1 MRLEELKTGM
11 LVEGASPDGAVTLKS
26 VEPGGDGTVEVIFKD
41 ASGRIGEGLL
51 FRSDE
56 TSLKAVRENGG
67 WRFDGDGARFR
78 LAAEARRI
86 GSAYLF
92 DPLLAVH
99 TSLVDPYPHQISAV
113 YERMLGRQPL
123 RFLLADDPGAG
134 KTIMAG
140 LLIKKLIARGDLE
153 RCMIVCPGSLV
164 EQWQDELRG
173 KFGLPFRIVARE
185 QVEAAMTGNPF
196 IEEPFAICRL
206 DHLARNEEVKETLA
220 ETEWDLIV
228 VDEAHK
234 MSASFS
240 GGEVKPTKRYQLGEL
255 LSGITRHF
263 LLMTATPHNGKEED
277 FQLFMRLLDADR
289 FERYFRGGR
298 AKNVDTA
305 DVMRRM
311 VKEDLKKF
319 DGTDLFPPR
328 VAHTMPFALSSA
340 EKRLYEDVTNYV
352 RSEFNRAERA
362 ADGRKRTVGFALTIL
377 QRRLASSPE
386 AIYFSLSRRRKRL
399 EEKLK
404 EARMLGRVARDSSL
418 DTLVSKVEDY
428 EDQLGAGPREV
439 QELED
444 ADEVEETEEEV
455 LDLATAAT
463 TIRELEAEIFT
474 LKTLEEQARKLRTG
488 NQDRKRVELR
498 DVLQDK
504 YLRIGRESVSG
515 DGAEAAPRKLIVFTE
530 YKDTLNYLER
540 KLTALR
546 GEGWLVTIT
555 GSMNRLARKKDQE
568 KFLNDPGTTLLLAT
582 DAAGEGV
589 NLQRASLMV
598 NYDLPWNPNRL
609 EQRFGRIHRI
619 GQTEE
624 CHVWNL
630 VADDT
635 REGQV
640 YRRLLEKLET
650 ARKALGGK
658 VFDVLG
664 EMFREHSL
672 SDLLMAAV
680 RDGNRGTMGRGITD
694 ALDLAMEQER
704 LRGIIEGQALTHEA
718 MDPSVLGRI
727 RSDMERAEAQR
738 LQPHFVASFFLEAVR
753 LFGGKPT
760 EPETGHFR
768 IGKVPD
774 LIFERARRLPG
785 GGSISNVYERI
796 TFEKSLRSVK
806 WKPPAAFFYP
816 GHPVVDAAGQL
827 VLERCGENLA
837 RGATL
842 VDESDPGTE
851 PCVLALLEHTIRD
864 GRKNRDGENRLA
876 GRRMQ
881 FVEVSPDGTTRNA
894 GFAPH
899 LDYRPIREEEK
910 RVLRRIGDLP
920 KDAAER
926 ARSYA
931 AGVLARGHLQ
941 ELRERRGT
949 QVEKVRG
956 LVRERLTAEIGYWD
970 RRLGELWDEVARKP
984 DVRVTINDF
993 TRRRDELDRRLHRR
1007 MEELERE
1014 LELIPAPP
1022 NIIGAALIVPAGM
1035 LAEAGDL
1042 TASPAR
1048 VPTFAANPEARKRVE
1063 DLAMQA
1069 VIMAEL
1075 HLGNDPR
1082 DVSKRNLGYD
1092 VESKDKETGRLRMI
1106 EVKGRVKGAT
1116 TVTITRNEILTSL
1129 NKPEDFILA
1138 LIEVDGEHAAQPRYV
1153 RRPFDKKP
1161 GFTEVSVNHDLKKLL
1176 DLSELP
1182 S

>member
-11 LVEGASPDGAVTLKS
+11 LIEGASPEGAVTLKS
-26 VEPGGDGTVEVIFKD
+26 VEPGGDGAVEVIFKD
-41 ASGRIGEGLL
+41 ASGGIGERLL

-56 TSLKAVRENGG
+56 ANLKIVREDGA

-78 LAAEARRI
+78 LAAEARRV

-113 YERMLGRQPL
+113 YEQVLHRQPL

-140 LLIKKLIARGDLE
+140 LLIKELIARGDLE

-173 KFGLPFRIVARE
+173 KFGLPFVIVARE
-185 QVEAAMTGNPF
+185 QVESSVTGNPF
-196 IEEPFAICRL
+196 TEEPFVICRL

-220 ETEWDLIV
+220 QTEWDLIV
-228 VDEAHK
+228 ADEAHK

-240 GGEVKPTKRYQLGEL
+240 GGEVSRTKRYQLGEL
-255 LSGITRHF
+255 LSGISRHF

-298 AKNVDTA
+298 AKKVDTT

-311 VKEDLKKF
+311 IKEDLKKF
-319 DGTDLFPPR
+319 DGSDLFPPR
-328 VAHTMPFALSSA
+328 VAHTVPFALSMA
-340 EKRLYEDVTNYV
+340 EHRLYEDVTDYV
-352 RSEFNRAERA
+352 RTEFNRAEQA
-362 ADGRKRTVGFALTIL
+362 ADGRKRTVGFALTVL

-386 AIYFSLSRRRKRL
+386 AIFLSISRRRKRL

-404 EARMLGRVARDSSL
+404 EAHKLGRVSRDTSL

-428 EDQLGAGPREV
+428 EDQLGVGPREV

-463 TIRELEAEIFT
+463 TIRELEGEIFT
-474 LKTLEEQARKLRTG
+474 LKTLEEQARKLRNG
-488 NQDRKRVELR
+488 SGDRKWVELR
-498 DVLQDK
+498 DLIQNK
-504 YLRIGRESVSG
+504 HLRIGRESVPG
-515 DGAEAAPRKLIVFTE
+515 NGAETPLRKLIVFTE
-530 YKDTLNYLER
+530 HKDTLNYLER
-540 KLTALR
+540 KLVALR
-546 GEGWLVTIT
+546 GEGWLVKIT
-555 GSMNRLARKKDQE
+555 GGMNRRARKNAQE

-630 VADDT
+630 VAEDT

-640 YRRLLEKLET
+640 YRRLLEKLEA

-680 RDGNRGTMGRGITD
+680 RDGRRGTVGRGVTD
-694 ALDLAMEQER
+694 ALDFAMEQER
-704 LRGIIEGQALTHEA
+704 LKEIIAGQALAHEA
-718 MDPSVLGRI
+718 MDPVVLGSI
-727 RSDMERAEAQR
+727 REDMERAAARR

-760 EPETGHFR
+760 EPEKGRFR
-768 IGKVPD
+768 LGKVPD
-774 LIFERARRLPG
+774 VIFERARHLPG
-785 GGSISNVYERI
+785 GGSISNIYERV
-796 TFEKSLRSVK
+796 TFEKLLRSVK
-806 WKPPAAFFYP
+806 GKHPATFFYP
-816 GHPVVDAAGQL
+816 GHPVVDAAGRL

-851 PCVLALLEHTIRD
+851 PRVLALLEHAIRD
-864 GRKNRDGENRLA
+864 GRKGKDGENRLA

-881 FVEVSPDGTTRNA
+881 FVEVSPDGATRNA

-910 RVLRRIGDLP
+910 RVLGNVGDLP
-920 KDAAER
+920 KDAADR

-931 AGVLARGHLQ
+931 TGVLAREHLK
-941 ELRERRGT
+941 ELRERREA
-949 QVEKVRG
+949 QVEKVRF
-956 LVRERLTAEIGYWD
+956 LVRERLTAEISYWD
-970 RRLGELWDEVARKP
+970 RRLGELWDEVARKL

-993 TRRRDELDRRLHRR
+993 TRRRDRLSRRLERR
-1007 MEELERE
+1007 MEELEHE
-1014 LELIPAPP
+1014 LQLIPAPP
-1022 NIIGAALIVPAGM
+1022 NIIGAALIIPAGM
-1035 LAEAGDL
+1035 LAETGDL
-1042 TASPAR
+1042 ATSPGYP
-1048 VPTFAANPEARKRVE
+1048 PTFAASPEARKRVE
-1063 DLAMQA
+1063 NLAMQA
-1069 VIMAEL
+1069 VMVAEL
-1075 HLGNDPR
+1075 HIGNDAR
-1082 DVSKRNLGYD
+1082 DVSKENLGYD
-1092 VESKDKETGRLRMI
+1092 IESKDGETGRLRMI
-1106 EVKGRVKGAT
+1106 EVKGRVKGAG
-1116 TVTITRNEILTSL
+1116 TVTITRNEIMTAL
-1129 NKPEDFILA
+1129 NTPEDFVLA
-1138 LIEVDGEHAAQPRYV
+1138 LVEVDGEHAAQPRYV
-1153 RRPFDKKP
+1153 RRPFDKEP
-1161 GFTEVSVNHDLKKLL
+1161 GFTEVSANHDLKKLL
-1176 DLSELP
+1176 ELSEAP
-1182 S
+1182 T